1 MCYCDCCNKWVKDER
16 SFQMREINDDTLF
29 VCIQCDDYDDEEL
42 FEVIQER
49 KEEEH
54 IDQQIHNYFL
64 TKGESNDQ
72 KI

>member
-1 MCYCDCCNKWVKDER
+1 
-16 SFQMREINDDTLF
+16 MREINDDTLF
-29 VCIQCDDYDDEEL
+29 ICLQCDDYDDEEL

-54 IDQQIHNYFL
+54 IDQQIYNYFL